1 MRNEENIENIVVR
14 EKYAMNN
21 LSLRFKMSII
31 C

>member
-1 MRNEENIENIVVR
+1 MRNEENIEDIVVR

>member
-1 MRNEENIENIVVR
+1 MRNEENIDRVVR

-21 LSLRFKMSII
+21 LSLSFKMSIV